1 MPDHPDVQY
10 VPPRNLP
17 AGATLP
23 SWLEQVAPYY
33 VGRDNMVM
41 MTRAE
46 IDVERGSPISD
57 RDWDRLGSIGGSNV
71 GHPFFRI
78 KTS

>member
-1 MPDHPDVQY
+1 MPDDQY

-33 VGRDNMVM
+33 LGRDYMVM

-46 IDVERGSPISD
+46 VNAQRSEPISD
-57 RDWDRLGSIGGSNV
+57 HDWDKLGAIGGSNV

>member
-1 MPDHPDVQY
+1 MAGDQY
-10 VPPRNLP
+10 VPPRSIP
-17 AGATLP
+17 AGETLP

-33 VGRDNMVM
+33 MGRDDMIM

-46 IDVERGSPISD
+46 VNIYRSEPITD

-78 KTS
+78 KSI

>member
-1 MPDHPDVQY
+1 MPHDQY
-10 VPPRNLP
+10 VPPRSLP
-17 AGATLP
+17 KGETLP

-33 VGRDNMVM
+33 LSSDYMIM

-46 IDVERGSPISD
+46 VDAERSEPITD
-57 RDWDRLGSIGGSNV
+57 QEWDRLGSAGGSNL

-78 KTS
+78 KA

>member
-1 MPDHPDVQY
+1 MAGDQY
-10 VPPRNLP
+10 VAPRSLP

-33 VGRDNMVM
+33 LGRDDMIL

-46 IDVERGSPISD
+46 IDAQRSEPISD
-57 RDWDRLGSIGGSNV
+57 RDWGHLGAIGGSNF
-71 GHPFFRI
+71 GRPFFRI
-78 KTS
+78 KAS

>member
-1 MPDHPDVQY
+1 MPNDQY

-17 AGATLP
+17 SGATLP

-33 VGRDNMVM
+33 YGRDYMEM

-46 IDVERGSPISD
+46 HNAHRGEPITD
-57 RDWDRLGSIGGSNV
+57 EEWDQLGSHGGSNM

-78 KTS
+78 KAS

>member
-1 MPDHPDVQY
+1 MPDDQY

-17 AGATLP
+17 TGATLP

-33 VGRDNMVM
+33 LDQDYMVM

-46 IDVERGSPISD
+46 VNVNREVPITD
-57 RDWDRLGSIGGSNV
+57 EEWDELGSNGGSNV

-78 KTS
+78 KES

>member
-1 MPDHPDVQY
+1 MPHDQY

-17 AGATLP
+17 TGATLP

-33 VGRDNMVM
+33 KLDYMEM

-46 IDVERGSPISD
+46 QDAL
-57 RDWDRLGSIGGSNV
+57 RDEPLTDDEWDQLGSQGGSNM

-78 KTS
+78 KAS